1 MISYDQWKKLNE
13 SIMPMNLGLSRSHSL
28 GIRGSN
34 FAEEGCDMPEE
45 MNKRF
50 SSMESDEDEDED
62 DMESDEDDMES
73 NEDDME
79 SNEDDMESYEDDMES
94 YEDDMESDEDD
105 MESDKYKAML
115 KKGGF
120 EESIVSMMNM
130 EHTHRKIK

>member
-50 SSMESDEDEDED
+50 SSMESDEDEDE
-62 DMESDEDDMES
+62 MESD
-73 NEDDME
+73 
-79 SNEDDMESYEDDMES
+79 
-94 YEDDMESDEDD
+94 EDDMESDEDD
-105 MESDKYKAML
+105 MESDEYKAML